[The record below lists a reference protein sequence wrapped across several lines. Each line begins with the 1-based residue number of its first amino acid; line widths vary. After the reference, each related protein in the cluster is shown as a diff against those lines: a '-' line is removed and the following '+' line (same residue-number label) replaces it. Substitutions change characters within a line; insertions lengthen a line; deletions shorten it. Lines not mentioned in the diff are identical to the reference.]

1 MITVLVLNAGS
12 SSLKACLYRLA
23 PEMAATAATP
33 PAPLW
38 QGLLDWGQNPTVAR
52 LKVTTADQRYEA
64 NLTHPKGGIA
74 ALQDWLK
81 TLLDTLT
88 SDPTTIL
95 KSLAEITMIGHRV
108 VHGGSRYR
116 AAVRIDTQVKAAIRE
131 LSEYAPLHNPANL
144 LGIELMAEICPQ
156 TPQVAVFDTAFHAQ
170 LPAVART
177 YAIPY
182 ELTSAGI
189 QRYGFHGIS
198 HQYVSERAATLL
210 QRPLAALRLITCHL
224 GNGCSLT
231 AVKGGVSVETTMGF
245 TPTAGVMMGTRC
257 GDIDPGILLY
267 LLRRGKTVEELDRL
281 VNSQSGLLGIS
292 GVSNDLRQIL
302 AAIDQGN
309 AQAQLAYDC
318 FIYSLQRGIA
328 SLLPALG
335 GLDGLVF
342 TAGIGENAASVRRDV
357 CQGLSWLGIELDRA
371 LNEEGAGDRDLAPA
385 DAPVRVLVVHTQE
398 DWAIA
403 CACVRLLSTQNSET
417 SPNSETL

>member
-23 PEMAATAATP
+23 PERAATAATP

-64 NLTHPKGGIA
+64 NLTHAEGGMA
-74 ALQDWLK
+74 GLRDWLK
-81 TLLDTLT
+81 MLLDTLT
-88 SDPTTIL
+88 SGPTTL
-95 KSLAEITMIGHRV
+95 LESLAEITMIGHRV
-108 VHGGSRYR
+108 VHGGSRYQ
-116 AAVRIDTQVKAAIRE
+116 APVRVDAQVKAAITE
-131 LSEYAPLHNPANL
+131 FSEYAPLHNPANL
-144 LGIELMAEICPQ
+144 LGMELMADICPQ

-182 ELTSAGI
+182 ELTTAGI

-210 QRPLAALRLITCHL
+210 QCPLAALRLITCHL

-267 LLRRGKTVEELDRL
+267 LLRRGRTVEELDRL
-281 VNSQSGLLGIS
+281 VNRQSGLLGVS

-309 AQAQLAYDC
+309 VQAQLAYDC

-335 GLDGLVF
+335 GLDALVF
-342 TAGIGENAASVRRDV
+342 TAGIGENAASVRWNV
-357 CQGLSWLGIELDRA
+357 CQGLGWLGIELDSA
-371 LNEEGAGDRDLAPA
+371 ANEKGKGDRDIALPTAA
-385 DAPVRVLVVHTQE
+385 VRVLVVQTQE

-403 CACVRLLSTQNSET
+403 RACVQLL
-417 SPNSETL
+417 

>member
-23 PEMAATAATP
+23 PEIAAIAIAP
-33 PAPLW
+33 PDPLW
-38 QGLLDWGQNPTVAR
+38 QGLLDWGQNPTAAH
-52 LKVTTADQRYEA
+52 LKVTTIDQRYEA
-64 NLTHPKGGIA
+64 NLTHPEGGIA
-74 ALQDWLK
+74 SLRDWLK
-81 TLLDTLT
+81 TLLETLT
-88 SDPTTIL
+88 SGSTQL
-95 KSLAEITMIGHRV
+95 LESLGEITMIGHRV
-108 VHGGSRYR
+108 VHGGSRYQ
-116 AAVRIDTQVKAAIRE
+116 APVRVDAQVKAVIRE

-144 LGIELMAEICPQ
+144 LGMELMAEICPQ

-182 ELTSAGI
+182 ELTISGI

-198 HQYVSERAATLL
+198 HQYVSERAAALL
-210 QRPLAALRLITCHL
+210 QRPLAGLRLITCHL

-231 AVKGGVSVETTMGF
+231 AVKGGISVETTMGF

-267 LLRRGKTVEELDRL
+267 LLRRGKTIEELDRL
-281 VNSQSGLLGIS
+281 VNRQSGLLGVS

-302 AAIDQGN
+302 AAIDRGN
-309 AQAQLAYDC
+309 TQARLAYDC

-328 SLLPALG
+328 SLLPSLG
-335 GLDGLVF
+335 GLDALVF
-342 TAGIGENAASVRRDV
+342 TAGIGENAPPVRRDV
-357 CQGLSWLGIELDRA
+357 CRGLGWLGIELDSA
-371 LNEEGAGDRDLAPA
+371 ANEQGAGDRDLASA

-403 CACVRLLSTQNSET
+403 RACVKFLHP
-417 SPNSETL
+417 PNFA

>member
-23 PEMAATAATP
+23 PEIGATAATP

-38 QGLLDWGQNPTVAR
+38 QGLLDWGQNPTVAH
-52 LKVTTADQRYEA
+52 LKVTTADHRYEA
-64 NLTHPKGGIA
+64 NLIHPEGGI
-74 ALQDWLK
+74 LGLRDWLK
-81 TLLDTLT
+81 SLLDTLT
-88 SDPTTIL
+88 SGQTKL
-95 KSLAEITMIGHRV
+95 LESLAEITIIGHRV
-108 VHGGSRYR
+108 VHGGSRYQ
-116 AAVRIDTQVKAAIRE
+116 APVRVNAQVKAAITE
-131 LSEYAPLHNPANL
+131 FSEYAPLHNPANL
-144 LGIELMAEICPQ
+144 LGMELMADICPQ

-182 ELTSAGI
+182 ELTTAGI

-210 QRPLAALRLITCHL
+210 QRPLAELRLITCHL

-267 LLRRGKTVEELDRL
+267 LLRRGRTVEELDRL
-281 VNSQSGLLGIS
+281 VNRQSGLLGVS

-309 AQAQLAYDC
+309 TQAQLAYDC

-342 TAGIGENAASVRRDV
+342 TAGIGENAAGVRRDV
-357 CQGLSWLGIELDRA
+357 CRGLGWLGIELDSTA
-371 LNEEGAGDRDLAPA
+371 NEKGKGDRNIALPTAS
-385 DAPVRVLVVHTQE
+385 VQVLVVQSQE

-403 CACVRLLSTQNSET
+403 RACRQLL
-417 SPNSETL
+417 

>member
-12 SSLKACLYRLA
+12 SSLKACLYRLT
-23 PEMAATAATP
+23 PELAATATAP
-33 PAPLW
+33 PDPLW
-38 QGLLDWGQNPTVAR
+38 HGLLDWGQDPTVAR
-52 LKVTTADQRYEA
+52 LQVTTADQGYA
-64 NLTHPKGGIA
+64 ASLTHPDGGIA
-74 ALQDWLK
+74 GLRDWLK
-81 TLLDTLT
+81 PLLDTLT
-88 SDPTTIL
+88 RGPTKCLESLEELTI
-95 KSLAEITMIGHRV
+95 IGHRV
-108 VHGGSRYR
+108 VHGGNRYR
-116 AAVRIDTQVKAAIRE
+116 AAVRVDAQVKAAIRE

-144 LGIELMAEICPQ
+144 LGMELMADMCPQ

-170 LPAVART
+170 LPPVART

-182 ELTSAGI
+182 ELTTAGI

-210 QRPLAALRLITCHL
+210 QRPLAELRLISCHL

-231 AVKGGVSVETTMGF
+231 AVKGGISVETTMGF

-257 GDIDPGILLY
+257 GDLDPGILLY
-267 LLRRGKTVEELDRL
+267 LLRRGRTVEELDQL
-281 VNSQSGLLGIS
+281 VNRRSGLLGVS

-309 AQAQLAYDC
+309 PQAQLAYDC

-328 SLLPALG
+328 GLLPALG

-342 TAGIGENAASVRRDV
+342 TAGIGENAACVRRDV
-357 CQGLSWLGIELDRA
+357 CRGLAWLGIELDGH
-371 LNEEGAGDRDLAPA
+371 LNQQGTGDRDIAAPSA
-385 DAPVRVLVVHTQE
+385 AVRVLVVRTQE

-403 CACVRLLSTQNSET
+403 RACVKCL
-417 SPNSETL
+417 

>member
-23 PEMAATAATP
+23 PEMAAMAATP

-38 QGLLDWGQNPTVAR
+38 QGLLDWGQDPTVAR
-52 LKVTTADQRYEA
+52 LKITTADQRYEA
-64 NLTHPKGGIA
+64 SLTHPEGGIA
-74 ALQDWLK
+74 GLRDWLK

-88 SDPTTIL
+88 TGSTTL
-95 KSLAEITMIGHRV
+95 LESLAEITIIGHRV
-108 VHGGSRYR
+108 VHGGSHYQ
-116 AAVRIDTQVKAAIRE
+116 AAVRVDAQVKAAITE
-131 LSEYAPLHNPANL
+131 FSEYAPLHNPANL
-144 LGIELMAEICPQ
+144 LGMELMADICPQ
-156 TPQVAVFDTAFHAQ
+156 TPQVAVFDTAFHGQ

-177 YAIPY
+177 YPIPY

-281 VNSQSGLLGIS
+281 VNRQSGLLGVS
-292 GVSNDLRQIL
+292 GVSNDLRQVL

-309 AQAQLAYDC
+309 TQAQLAYDC
-318 FIYSLQRGIA
+318 FIYSLQRGTA

-335 GLDGLVF
+335 GLDALVF
-342 TAGIGENAASVRRDV
+342 TAGIGENAAGVRRDV
-357 CQGLSWLGIELDRA
+357 CRGLGWLGIELDSA
-371 LNEEGAGDRDLAPA
+371 ANEEGKGDRDIALPT
-385 DAPVRVLVVHTQE
+385 APVRVLVVQTQE

-403 CACVRLLSTQNSET
+403 RACIQLL
-417 SPNSETL
+417 

>member
-23 PEMAATAATP
+23 PERAATAATP
-33 PAPLW
+33 PDPLW

-64 NLTHPKGGIA
+64 NLTHAEGGMA
-74 ALQDWLK
+74 GLRDWLK
-81 TLLDTLT
+81 MLLDTLT
-88 SDPTTIL
+88 SGPTTL
-95 KSLAEITMIGHRV
+95 LESLAEITMIGHRV
-108 VHGGSRYR
+108 VHGGSRYQ
-116 AAVRIDTQVKAAIRE
+116 APVRVDAQVKAAITE
-131 LSEYAPLHNPANL
+131 FSEYAPLHNPANL
-144 LGIELMAEICPQ
+144 LGMELMADICPQ

-182 ELTSAGI
+182 ELTTAGI

-210 QRPLAALRLITCHL
+210 QCPLAALRLITCHL

-267 LLRRGKTVEELDRL
+267 LLRRGRTVEELDRL
-281 VNSQSGLLGIS
+281 VNRQSGLLGVS

-309 AQAQLAYDC
+309 VQAQLAYDC

-335 GLDGLVF
+335 GLDALVF
-342 TAGIGENAASVRRDV
+342 TAGIGENAASVRWNV
-357 CQGLSWLGIELDRA
+357 CQGLGWLGIELDSA
-371 LNEEGAGDRDLAPA
+371 ANEKGKGDRDIALPTAA
-385 DAPVRVLVVHTQE
+385 VRVLVVQTQE

-403 CACVRLLSTQNSET
+403 RACVQLL
-417 SPNSETL
+417 

>member
-12 SSLKACLYRLA
+12 SSLKACLYRLT
-23 PEMAATAATP
+23 PEMTATAATP

-38 QGLLDWGQNPTVAR
+38 QGLLDWGQQPTVAR
-52 LKVTTADQRYEA
+52 LKVTTAEQRYEA
-64 NLTHPKGGIA
+64 NLTHAAGAIA
-74 ALQDWLK
+74 GLRDWLK

-88 SDPTTIL
+88 NGQTKRL
-95 KSLAEITMIGHRV
+95 KSLSEITIIGHRV
-108 VHGGSRYR
+108 VHGGSHYQ
-116 AAVRIDTQVKAAIRE
+116 APVRVDEQVKATIAE

-144 LGIELMAEICPQ
+144 LGMELMADICPQ

-182 ELTSAGI
+182 ALTTAGI

-198 HQYVSERAATLL
+198 HQYVSERAAALL
-210 QRPLAALRLITCHL
+210 QHPLIDLRLITCHL

-231 AVKGGVSVETTMGF
+231 AVKGGKSVETTMGF

-267 LLRRGKTVEELDRL
+267 LLRRGRDVEALDRL
-281 VNSQSGLLGIS
+281 VNRQSGLLGVS

-302 AAIDQGN
+302 AAIAQGN
-309 AQAQLAYDC
+309 AQAKLAYDC

-328 SLLPALG
+328 SLLPSLG
-335 GLDGLVF
+335 GLDAVVF

-357 CQGLSWLGIELDRA
+357 CQGLGWLGIELDSA
-371 LNEEGAGDRDLAPA
+371 GNEQGNGDRDIALPA
-385 DAPVRVLVVHTQE
+385 APVRVLVLQTQE

-403 CACVRLLSTQNSET
+403 RACMEFL
-417 SPNSETL
+417 